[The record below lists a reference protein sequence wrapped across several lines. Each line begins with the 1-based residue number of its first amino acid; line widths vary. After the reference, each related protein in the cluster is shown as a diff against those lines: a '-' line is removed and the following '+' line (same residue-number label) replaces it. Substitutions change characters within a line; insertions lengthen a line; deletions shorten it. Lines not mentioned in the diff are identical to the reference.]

1 MKIAVTHENG
11 NIFQHFG
18 HCEEF
23 KLYTVENNVVTDV
36 QIIYPVEGGHGALSG
51 FLKRHDV
58 VALICGGI
66 GAGART
72 ALAEEGIKLFP
83 GAEGDCDEAVIALLY
98 GSLKYDPDV
107 QCNHHHDHEEGH
119 SCGSCGQNKHGCG
132 GNH

>member
-23 KLYTVENNVVTDV
+23 KIYNVENNIVTDV
-36 QIIYPVEGGHGALSG
+36 QVISPIEGGHGALAG
-51 FLKRHDV
+51 FLKRHEV
-58 VALICGGI
+58 TVLICGGI
-66 GAGART
+66 GAGARV
-72 ALAEEGIKLFP
+72 ALAEEGIQLFP

-98 GSLKYDPDV
+98 GSLKYDPDT

-119 SCGSCGQNKHGCG
+119 SCGGCGQNKHGCG